1 MNPKDVKKYVCEIF
15 ILKDNKTQLR
25 EILKYQINLAISCVR
40 GLDNSPAVKMPVLP
54 KLTYRS
60 MIHNL

>member
-1 MNPKDVKKYVCEIF
+1 MNPKAVKKYVCEIF

-25 EILKYQINLAISCVR
+25 EILKYQINLAISYVQ
-40 GLDNSPAVKMPVLP
+40 GLDNSPAVKMPVLS